1 VAERKAKAL
10 LASVLTVASLII
22 GFWGFNIT
30 SWIIALVLASLAI
43 KHLSQKPVTAGD
55 TFTGYKQPRA
65 DRFRVGDLW
74 VGPEGRTYKVRRGVG
89 EKLVSL
95 YPLTHNIPIHLKED
109 SVKHFRRIKWG
120 GQP

>member
-1 VAERKAKAL
+1 MTVIFCSL
-10 LASVLTVASLII
+10 VFGVLTYA
-22 GFWGFNIT
+22 
-30 SWIIALVLASLAI
+30 ALVLALFAI
-43 KHLSQKPVTAGD
+43 AQLSKKLVAD
-55 TFTGYKQPRA
+55 NVTFTGYKQPRA

-74 VGPEGRTYKVRRGVG
+74 TGPEGRTYKVRKGFG

-109 SVKHFRRIKWG
+109 SIKHFRRIKWG